1 MPSLPPSR
9 PMPDCLTPPNG
20 APAFE
25 TMPWLRPII
34 PVSRPSQTRRARLM
48 SRVKT

>member
-25 TMPWLRPII
+25 TMPWFRPTI
-34 PVSRPSQTRRARLM
+34 PVSSRSHTRIARLT
-48 SRVKT
+48 SRVNT